1 MLLALVM
8 VCGTGCPPDYV
19 FFADDALE
27 SAIRAEI
34 GKPLGFLTAGDLL
47 DVFTL
52 DARNLNIRYLNGLER
67 CTNLEWVDLS
77 GNQIADL
84 RVFEDLRN
92 PLDPLESPVVY
103 LNLNSNEI
111 TDITP
116 LAGMLNL
123 SGVLLFDNQVAD
135 LGPLVTN
142 AELGGLGE
150 GDYVVVDFNTL
161 NEEALNVDI
170 PTLQGFGVNV
180 TQAVPAK

>member
-1 MLLALVM
+1 M
-8 VCGTGCPPDYV
+8 
-19 FFADDALE
+19 
-27 SAIRAEI
+27 
-34 GKPLGFLTAGDLL
+34 
-47 DVFTL
+47 
-52 DARNLNIRYLNGLER
+52 
-67 CTNLEWVDLS
+67 S